1 MSALNHQQKTE
12 IQWQL
17 QNFVST
23 FNSQKEAAAQ
33 IDNCSEATISQ
44 IINGKHDLV
53 SEKMWLTIAK
63 QIGYHARKTVMVE
76 TMDFNTLILY
86 FSLAKENGATFAITG
101 NAGSGKSYSA
111 KWYAANNRTRNVYYL
126 ECAEYW
132 NKKMFLSNL
141 LKRMGKGETGL
152 NVGEMMDVIVQ
163 HLRSQHQPLIILD
176 EVDKLSDPVLK
187 FFITLYNELNT
198 LCGFV
203 MLSTDAMQKRMK
215 KGLGRNVIGYQE
227 LRSRFGSR
235 FIELNGTTHDEVK
248 AICKA
253 NGITDEVELQRIAN
267 EYGGDLRRVD
277 RHFLKEHAKQLRNR
291 LNAA

>member
-1 MSALNHQQKTE
+1 MSALTQQQKTE

-33 IDNCSEATISQ
+33 IENCSEGTISQ
-44 IINGKHDLV
+44 IINGKYDLV

-63 QIGYHARKTVMVE
+63 QIGYHARETVMVE
-76 TMDFNTLILY
+76 TQDFSTLILY

-101 NAGSGKSYSA
+101 DAGFGKSYSA
-111 KWYAANNRTRNVYYL
+111 RWYAANNRTRNVYYL
-126 ECAEYW
+126 VCAEYW

-152 NVGEMMDVIVQ
+152 NVGEMMEMIVQ

-176 EVDKLSDPVLK
+176 EVDKLPDPVLK
-187 FFITLYNELNT
+187 FYITLYNELNS

-203 MLSTDAMQKRMK
+203 LLSTDAMQKRMK

-227 LRSRFGSR
+227 LRSRMGSR
-235 FIELNGTTHDEVK
+235 FIELHGTTPDELK
-248 AICKA
+248 AICHA
-253 NGITDEVELQRIAN
+253 NGITNEVEIQRIIN

-277 RHFLKEHAKQLRNR
+277 RYFLKEHAKKLRNR

>member
-1 MSALNHQQKTE
+1 MTTQQQTE

-17 QNFVST
+17 QNFVAS
-23 FNSQKEAAAQ
+23 FDSQKEAAAY
-33 IDNCSEATISQ
+33 IENCSEATISN
-44 IINGKHDLV
+44 IINGKFNDV
-53 SEKMWLTIAK
+53 AERMWINIAK
-63 QIGYHARKTVMVE
+63 QIGYNTRQNVMVE

-101 NAGSGKSYSA
+101 NAGYGKSFTA
-111 KWYAANNRTRNVYYL
+111 KWYAAQNRTRNVYYL

-141 LKRMGKGETGL
+141 LKRLGKGETGL
-152 NVGEMMDVIVQ
+152 NVGEMMEMVVRT
-163 HLRSQHQPLIILD
+163 LRQKHQPVIILD
-176 EVDKLSDPVLK
+176 EIDKLTDPVLK

-227 LRSRFGSR
+227 LRSRIGSK
-235 FIELNGTTHDEVK
+235 FIELHGTSKEELR
-248 AICKA
+248 AICEA
-253 NGITDEVELQRIAN
+253 NGVKNELDITRIGN
-267 EYGGDLRRVD
+267 EYDGDLRRVD
-277 RHFLKEHAKQLRNR
+277 RNILKDKAKQIRNT
-291 LNAA
+291 LKMAV